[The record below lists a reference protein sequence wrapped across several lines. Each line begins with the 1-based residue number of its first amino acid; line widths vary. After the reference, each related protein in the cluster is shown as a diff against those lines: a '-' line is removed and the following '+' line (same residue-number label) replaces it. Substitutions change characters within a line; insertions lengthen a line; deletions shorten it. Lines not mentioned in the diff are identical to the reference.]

1 MIYEEILDCLSDAP
15 ISAGK
20 IADVVG
26 LSVER
31 LLPSLTYLERTG
43 KIQVIKKA
51 RKLLYYV

>member
-20 IADVVG
+20 IADVMG

-31 LLPSLTYLERTG
+31 LLPSLAYLERTG